1 METKARIIINIGA
14 SADHFGAYAENCEG
28 IYAAGDSVEEAKKDV
43 LEVIRLI
50 KETTPAEEL
59 PEILK
64 GDFEIEW
71 HYDTQSL
78 LKYYQ
83 GIFTNAALERL
94 TGINQKQ
101 LWNYANGVS
110 KPRPAARQKIESA
123 LHNLGHELIA
133 LSL

>member
-1 METKARIIINIGA
+1 MSKGTLIINIGA

-28 IYAAGDSVEEAKKDV
+28 IYAAGDSVEEAKNDV
-43 LEVIRLI
+43 FEAIRLL

-64 GDFEIEW
+64 GDFDIEW

-78 LKYYQ
+78 LRHYQ
-83 GIFTNAALERL
+83 GIFSNAALERL

-110 KPRPAARQKIESA
+110 KPRLAARQKIESA
-123 LHNLGHELIA
+123 LHRLGRELIA